1 MDLGNFRCRHCRG
14 SRRRRSL
21 DQSYCSE
28 PGCQKARKNA
38 WRRAKYAADPD
49 YRANQGDSDRAWLE
63 TQGGAAEYHR
73 QYRRRRRNSRRR
85 ERVSADPVAT
95 AKSANSDAA
104 PPKSH
109 VDSTVYVLVPA
120 DPGHRANSD
129 LVLAKFLMIPSSCDG
144 SANIDSIVASANA
157 D

>member
-1 MDLGNFRCRHCRG
+1 MDLGKFRCRHCRA

-21 DQSYCSE
+21 DQKYCGE

-38 WRRAKYAADPD
+38 WRRSKYAADPD

-63 TQGGAAEYHR
+63 AQGGAAEYHR

-85 ERVSADPVAT
+85 KQVSADPVAT

-104 PPKSH
+104 PPKSQ

-120 DPGHRANSD
+120 APGYHANSD
-129 LVLAKFLMIPSSCDG
+129 VVLAKLLVMPSICTG
-144 SANIDSIVASANA
+144 SANIDSVVASASA